1 MRHFLALPLLASR
14 VRESPVTT
22 RLVLPPRVLQRLC
35 PRRFTTVGRA
45 VPIAAV
51 ASRADEEALLTFKP
65 ATDNKSKRV
74 QVPEVP
80 TPENWTP
87 PRGRVT
93 TPSSDTSPWI
103 DTRDSEV
110 RTPSPSLSETRS
122 PFAIPTRSTPPII
135 LPHDLGDPGNP
146 FPNHGCLKR
155 SSRQK

>member
-14 VRESPVTT
+14 VREFAVTT
-22 RLVLPPRVLQRLC
+22 CLVLPARLPQRLGPHC
-35 PRRFTTVGRA
+35 LTTVGRA

-74 QVPEVP
+74 HVPKVP

-103 DTRDSEV
+103 DTRDSKV

-122 PFAIPTRSTPPII
+122 HFAIPTRSPTPI
-135 LPHDLGDPGNP
+135 LFPHPLGDLRTASP
-146 FPNHGCLKR
+146 
-155 SSRQK
+155 